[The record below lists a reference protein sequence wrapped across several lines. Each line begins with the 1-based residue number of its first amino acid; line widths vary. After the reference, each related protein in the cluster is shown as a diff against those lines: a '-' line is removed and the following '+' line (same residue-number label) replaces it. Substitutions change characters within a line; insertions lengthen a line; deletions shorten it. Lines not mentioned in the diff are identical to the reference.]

1 MSATCCGSS
10 VMLVF
15 SSSVKVYPIG
25 KCSEVWVIVSCFVWK
40 SRCVIYSSLFL
51 VVLS

>member
-1 MSATCCGSS
+1 MSVSNARIGPLCASIMSAMCCGSS

-25 KCSEVWVIVSCFVWK
+25 KCSEV
-40 SRCVIYSSLFL
+40 
-51 VVLS
+51 